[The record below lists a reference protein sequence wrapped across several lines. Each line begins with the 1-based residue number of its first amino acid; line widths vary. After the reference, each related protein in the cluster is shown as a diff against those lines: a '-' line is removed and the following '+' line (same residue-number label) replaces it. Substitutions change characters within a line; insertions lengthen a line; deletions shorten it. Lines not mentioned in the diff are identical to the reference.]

1 MGEVVYRSQVSVTRE
16 KGSLR
21 SAVLPALDQPVLFGV
36 HGAVAEH
43 YGVGRGDQEPHT
55 TTLDYLVAAA
65 TAWLT
70 GTFGGA
76 LEARGFPAAGGR
88 LRAEAIGE
96 IELDAKVLVVKRIHV
111 TYHLVVDEVVI
122 ADEAKRAAIDRVLG
136 FHADHCPV
144 ARTIGGCVDITTSLE
159 LTTLKPEGR
168 TPGWPVRRH
177 RLSAGVAIT
186 AALDLLL
193 FGALFEQEP

>member
-16 KGSLR
+16 QGPLR

-43 YGVGRGDQEPHT
+43 YGVDPDDQKPHT

-65 TAWLT
+65 AGWLT

-76 LEARGFPAAGGR
+76 LEARSIPAAGGR
-88 LRAEAIGE
+88 LRSEAIGE

-111 TYHLVVDEVVI
+111 TYHLWVDETVN

-136 FHADHCPV
+136 FHAERCPV

-159 LTTLKPEGR
+159 LTTLTSDGR
-168 TPGWPVRRH
+168 TPGWPVRR
-177 RLSAGVAIT
+177 SIT
-186 AALDLLL
+186 ALDLLL
-193 FGALFEQEP
+193 FGVLLEQEPHEAL